1 MISSIRGSIREVLE
15 VSAVF
20 IAVGLTFTAVS
31 VLTSD
36 VHFKIGTL
44 RPIYSIPPHLVALSA
59 MGLAV
64 GFTTSLFSMRLSL
77 RPLLLS
83 VVLILLFD
91 LDHVPAAL
99 GIPQPI
105 RPAHSLLFLGVVI
118 IAELVLLKK
127 PVGTIVLIGAAFL
140 GHLAVDS
147 GLFPLFYPFSMQY
160 YTLSSIYPWLYV
172 GAFILAAMAG
182 LLTRLTTQH
191 PNFVRN

>member
-1 MISSIRGSIREVLE
+1 MMNSIRGSIREVLE

-36 VHFKIGTL
+36 IHFKIGTF

-64 GFTTSLFSMRLSL
+64 GFATSLFSIRFSMR
-77 RPLLLS
+77 PVILS
-83 VVLILLFD
+83 VVLMLLFD
-91 LDHVPAAL
+91 LDHIPAAL

-105 RPAHSLLFLGVVI
+105 RPAHSLLFLGVVVL
-118 IAELVLLKK
+118 AELILLKK
-127 PVGTIVLIGAAFL
+127 PIETGVLIGAAFL
-140 GHLAVDS
+140 GHLAVDT

-160 YTLSSIYPWLYV
+160 YALNSIYPWLYV
-172 GAFILAAMAG
+172 SAFVLAIMAG
-182 LLTRLTTQH
+182 LLTRFNTRP